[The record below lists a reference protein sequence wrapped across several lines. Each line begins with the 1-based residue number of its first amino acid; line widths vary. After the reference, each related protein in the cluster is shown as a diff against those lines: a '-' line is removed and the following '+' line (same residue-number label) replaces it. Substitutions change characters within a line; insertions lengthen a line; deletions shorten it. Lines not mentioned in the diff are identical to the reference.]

1 MSNTKLQKQIIN
13 MYSNMYSLFDL
24 NSFIPKT
31 GTLRTCDSS
40 QRSGGIRFV
49 EDSWRDGHGFIGVL
63 VLGAL
68 VVSPTS
74 APNTSTP
81 RCNEI
86 SMAVRLG

>member
-49 EDSWRDGHGFIGVL
+49 EDSWCDGHGFRGLSRCPTGTYRCHPSIGRGSRV
-63 VLGAL
+63 
-68 VVSPTS
+68 P
-74 APNTSTP
+74 
-81 RCNEI
+81 E
-86 SMAVRLG
+86 M